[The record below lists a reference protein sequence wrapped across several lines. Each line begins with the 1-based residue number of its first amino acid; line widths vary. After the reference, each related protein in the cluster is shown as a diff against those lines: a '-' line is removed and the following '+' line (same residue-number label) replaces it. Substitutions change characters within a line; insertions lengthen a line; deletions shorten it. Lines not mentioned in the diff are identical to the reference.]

1 MARSVVRWSASGR
14 FLRWTASGLVRIRR
28 IEMPSKFVLTDFL
41 TVISKFGVDSQRCI
55 LVVVVEISPDKEI
68 AHMNRRRRVQRDAS
82 EDP

>member
-1 MARSVVRWSASGR
+1 
-14 FLRWTASGLVRIRR
+14 
-28 IEMPSKFVLTDFL
+28 MPSKFVLTDFL